1 MKRSFDRFSKRLR
14 EVGLK
19 ARITEIAAKRH
30 VTLQALYEDAATAS
44 VVAARKDVYV
54 WLKSNGKSPGEI
66 GKLFD
71 RAPNGILKLLRA
83 PKSAAKARR

>member
-1 MKRSFDRFSKRLR
+1 MKRSYDGFARRLR

-19 ARITEIAAKRH
+19 ARATAIATKHA
-30 VTLQALYEDAATAS
+30 VTLQQLYEAPATAS
-44 VVAARKDVYV
+44 VVAARKDVYA
-54 WLKSNGKSPGEI
+54 WLKRSGKSPGEI

-83 PKSAAKARR
+83 RKGKS